1 MSSDAKRDQTVL
13 LTGGAGYIGSHTA
26 VELLRAGYNVVIA
39 DDLRN
44 SSAKVLPRIAK
55 LGGAEPAFYRIDVCD
70 IEALSRVFDRHEID
84 SVIHFA
90 GLKCV
95 PESVRDPV
103 SYYRNNLDATLALL
117 EAMKEHVFTRL
128 VFSSSATVYGEPE
141 RVPMDEEMPVGACT
155 NPYGMTK
162 YMSEVMIRDACQAD
176 PELSAVLLRYFNPI
190 GADES
195 GEIGED
201 PYGVPNNLLPYI
213 AQVAVGRREKLFVNG
228 NDYPTPDGTGVRDY
242 IHVTDLAKG
251 HVAAIEYA
259 AKNTGCEAIN
269 LGTGRGSS
277 VMEVLHAFEKA
288 CGHALPYEIA
298 PRRAGDIAVCYAD
311 PSKAKRL
318 LNWQTEK
325 DLEDM
330 CRDTWRWQSGNPNG
344 YEG

>member
-1 MSSDAKRDQTVL
+1 MSSEARKETVL

-26 VELLRAGYNVVIA
+26 VELLRAGYRVVIA

-44 SSAKVLPRIAK
+44 SSEKVLPRIAR
-55 LGGAEPAFYRIDVCD
+55 LGGAEPGFFRIDVCD
-70 IEALSRVFDRHEID
+70 PEALSRVFDREEID

-103 SYYRNNLDATLALL
+103 AYYRNNLDATLALL

-128 VFSSSATVYGEPE
+128 VFSSSATVYGDPA
-141 RVPMDEEMPVGACT
+141 RVPIDEDMPVGACT

-162 YMSEVMIRDACQAD
+162 YMSEVIIRDACKSD

-228 NDYPTPDGTGVRDY
+228 NDYPTRDGTGVRDY

-251 HVAAIEYA
+251 HIAALRYA
-259 AKNTGCEAIN
+259 AEHKGCEAIN

-277 VMEVLHAFEKA
+277 VMEVLRSFEKA
-288 CGHALPYEIA
+288 CGHDIPYEIA
-298 PRRAGDIAVCYAD
+298 PRRAGDIAACYAD

-325 DLEDM
+325 SLDDM
-330 CRDTWRWQSGNPNG
+330 CRDTWRWQSGNPKG